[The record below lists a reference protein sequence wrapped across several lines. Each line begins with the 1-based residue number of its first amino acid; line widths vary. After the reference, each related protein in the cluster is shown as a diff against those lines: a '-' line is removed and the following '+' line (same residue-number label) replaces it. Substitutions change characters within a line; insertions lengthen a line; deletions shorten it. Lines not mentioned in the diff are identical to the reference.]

1 MSLLQMILCVW
12 EPMRMGVYYHNIHIY
27 MIINLYKYMYICFSA
42 DDSANMEVYYHL
54 KYIQ

>member
-1 MSLLQMILCVW
+1 MILCVW